1 MKPSSGRIQIHFH
14 PNAPERGLFA
24 VEKSEGGAKRRYL
37 EGVASGIMV
46 DGHGERMTQHCIESF
61 QKQAMAGDILLYEG
75 LHGVNFIDDVGLLVG
90 SSVDP
95 GTGDWHA
102 SFRLYDAADSIGP
115 VKLER
120 ADDVWKQLCGLPPY
134 SKPKQKGFSIEGDIP
149 EGGIK
154 IVDESGRRVM
164 DDVILDGVVLVNRPA
179 YRDSVA
185 HAVYKALG
193 EPAPWQIRKNLESTL
208 KTKMEAAGERE
219 EYWQKC
225 YGLQDA
231 LDTEVRRI
239 MGGPDQG
246 RKAQLDDVLA
256 EYADIYSGLI
266 LEHPN
271 MYQPTDG
278 AMASGQSVYKTQTPI
293 SRVLKNLES
302 NMRLLLELK
311 KGNQENYHEPRK
323 QGNRGQ

>member
-1 MKPSSGRIQIHFH
+1 MDKTNGRIQIHFH

-24 VEKSEGGAKRRYL
+24 VEKSENGAQRRYL

-61 QKQAMAGDILLYEG
+61 QRQAMTGDILLYEG
-75 LHGVNFIDDVGLLVG
+75 LHGVNFIDDIGKLVK
-90 SSVDP
+90 SDVDP
-95 GTGDWHA
+95 STGDWHA
-102 SFRLYDAADSIGP
+102 SFRLYDAADGIGP
-115 VKLER
+115 VKQER
-120 ADDVWKQLCGLPPY
+120 SDDVWKQLCGFPPY

-154 IVDESGRRVM
+154 VIDESGRRVM

-193 EPAPWQIRKNLESTL
+193 IPAPWQIRKNLESTL

-225 YGLQDA
+225 YSLQDA

-239 MGGPDQG
+239 MGGSDSE

-256 EYADIYSGLI
+256 EYASLYSQLI

-278 AMASGQSVYKTQTPI
+278 AMASGQSVYKTQSVQ
-293 SRVLKNLES
+293 SRLLKSLES
-302 NMRLLLELK
+302 NMRLLLEVR
-311 KGNQENYHEPRK
+311 KGNQEKNHEPRK
-323 QGNRGQ
+323 QGQ

>member
-1 MKPSSGRIQIHFH
+1 METKNGRIQIHFH
-14 PNAPERGLFA
+14 PNAPERGLFT

-61 QKQAMAGDILLYEG
+61 QRQATAGDILLYEG
-75 LHGVNFIDDVGLLVG
+75 LHGVDFIDDIGILVKA
-90 SSVDP
+90 SVDP
-95 GTGDWHA
+95 STGDWHA
-102 SFRLYDAADSIGP
+102 SFRLYDAADGIGP
-115 VKLER
+115 VKQER
-120 ADDVWKQLCGLPPY
+120 ADDVWKQLNGLPPY

-193 EPAPWQIRKNLESTL
+193 IPAPWQIRKNLESTL
-208 KTKMEAAGERE
+208 RIKMESAGERE
-219 EYWQKC
+219 EFWQQC

-231 LDTEVRRI
+231 LDTEIRRI
-239 MGGPDQG
+239 MSGPEAE
-246 RKAQLDDVLA
+246 RKAQVDDVLT
-256 EYADIYSGLI
+256 EYASIYSELVVS
-266 LEHPN
+266 HPN
-271 MYQPTDG
+271 MYQQADG
-278 AMASGQSVYKTQTPI
+278 AMASGQSVYKTQSPM

-302 NMRLLLELK
+302 NMRLLLELR
-311 KGNQENYHEPRK
+311 KGNQEKYHEPRK
-323 QGNRGQ
+323 NRS